1 MNSLDLD
8 INNYDLKDILN
19 LFKVSY
25 DLNEDDMKKA
35 KRVVLM
41 THPDKSRLAPDI
53 FIFYTKAYKIL
64 FYIYQFRNKQ
74 AKDGDTE
81 YTADIEEVKKSIHE
95 EDRIKQFTKSR
106 EFNTKFNKLF
116 DENRMNDDD
125 NDGGYTEW
133 LSSGDNLN
141 TYSAKNV
148 SQMNQI
154 IDEKKKEMRQVVLHE
169 DFQPMN
175 SSSNYDLTRSRPT
188 YYSSDIF
195 SKLPYEDLKRAH
207 VETVVPVSQEDLLT
221 RRSYNTVTEL
231 KTARNTQNMN
241 PMNNRDVSTFLKQQE
256 DKNMKLNSNIAF
268 RLAQQSEQSR
278 NINQNISKHFN
289 RILNE

>member
-1 MNSLDLD
+1 
-8 INNYDLKDILN
+8 
-19 LFKVSY
+19 
-25 DLNEDDMKKA
+25 MK
-35 KRVVLM
+35 
-41 THPDKSRLAPDI
+41 
-53 FIFYTKAYKIL
+53 
-64 FYIYQFRNKQ
+64 
-74 AKDGDTE
+74 
-81 YTADIEEVKKSIHE
+81 
-95 EDRIKQFTKSR
+95 
-106 EFNTKFNKLF
+106 
-116 DENRMNDDD
+116 
-125 NDGGYTEW
+125 
-133 LSSGDNLN
+133 
-141 TYSAKNV
+141 
-148 SQMNQI
+148 
-154 IDEKKKEMRQVVLHE
+154 KKKEMRQVVLHE